1 MYRAQRAPT
10 VLVSTHLPK
19 GDLMTMTIR
28 EAFEKGTDTYNAH
41 DIDGFAEVLAPFS
54 AVREGK
60 VLGGLLGPGWGDLE

>member
-54 AVREGK
+54 A
-60 VLGGLLGPGWGDLE
+60 